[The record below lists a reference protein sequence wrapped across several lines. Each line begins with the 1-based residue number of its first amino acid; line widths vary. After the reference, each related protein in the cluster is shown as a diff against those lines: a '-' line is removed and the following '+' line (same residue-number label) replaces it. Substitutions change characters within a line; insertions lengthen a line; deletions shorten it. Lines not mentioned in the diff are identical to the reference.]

1 MVLAVCLGSAPL
13 LASMGPRKADSIQ
26 TGAPLKQH
34 ALFLQSLSIYDFGV
48 RRLYYAWVSCFNLEF
63 AYPESADLSLLSKFR
78 KWEFTK
84 LGHTFMAPVLAS
96 PLL

>member
-34 ALFLQSLSIYDFGV
+34 ALFSPVSQYLWLWRQEIILCLGV
-48 RRLYYAWVSCFNLEF
+48 LF
-63 AYPESADLSLLSKFR
+63 
-78 KWEFTK
+78 
-84 LGHTFMAPVLAS
+84 
-96 PLL
+96 